1 MTHLTSYS
9 QSMRIKV
16 GIATAGR
23 RAMLTQTLEQLGVQS
38 RPPDEVIICPSTP
51 EDCDEAALAR
61 LPYACRVVRGPRGL
75 SAQRNA
81 IVAACSGCDILV
93 FFDDDFYPAND
104 YLDQLERLFTVEPD
118 IVGAT
123 GHVVLDGAISH
134 GVSHDEALKILQAHQ
149 PAGESAKQWDVYSLY
164 GCNMALRMAPVV
176 ANKLRFDER
185 LPLYGWLEDVDL
197 SRQIARFGR
206 LVKSRALAGV
216 HLAIKNG
223 RSSGLRIGYSQ
234 IANPWYL
241 MWKGTLAPKRAL
253 RQVSRNVAA
262 NAYRSLNPEPWVDR
276 RGRLQGNAL
285 ATLHL
290 LIGRLDPRKVL
301 ELHQ

>member
-1 MTHLTSYS
+1 MPHATTPPLS
-9 QSMRIKV
+9 IKV
-16 GIATAGR
+16 GLATAGR
-23 RAMLTQTLEQLGVQS
+23 REMLSQTLVQLGQQQ
-38 RPPDEVIICPSTP
+38 RLPDQVLICPSASD
-51 EDCDEAALAR
+51 DCDESVLAK
-61 LPYACRVVRGPRGL
+61 LPYPAQVVRGPRGL

-81 IVAACSGCDILV
+81 IVEASGACDVLV
-93 FFDDDFYPAND
+93 FFDDDFYPASD
-104 YLDQLERLFTVEPD
+104 YLANVEQLFVTHPE
-118 IVGAT
+118 IVGTT
-123 GHVVLDGAISH
+123 GHVLADGAVTR
-134 GVSHDEALKILQAHQ
+134 GVSHDEALAILAARRSPVCAEARQ
-149 PAGESAKQWDVYSLY
+149 SDVYNLY
-164 GCNMALRMAPVV
+164 GCNMALRMSHVRKH
-176 ANKLRFDER
+176 NLRFDER

-197 SRQIARFGR
+197 SRQLAPYGR
-206 LVKSRALAGV
+206 LIKTPALAGV

-262 NAYRSLNPEPWVDR
+262 NAYRALNPEPWVDR

-290 LIGRLDPRKVL
+290 LTGRLDPRKVL
-301 ELHQ
+301 ELQQ

>member
-1 MTHLTSYS
+1 M
-9 QSMRIKV
+9 QIKV

-23 RAMLTQTLEQLGVQS
+23 RAMLTQTLEQLGLQK
-38 RPPDEVIICPSTP
+38 RLPDEVILCPSTP

-81 IVAACSGCDILV
+81 IVAACTSCDILV
-93 FFDDDFYPAND
+93 FFDDDFYPAAD
-104 YLDQLERLFTVEPD
+104 YLDNLERLFTAQPD

-123 GHVVLDGAISH
+123 GHVVVDGAISH
-134 GVSHDEALKILQAHQ
+134 GVSHDEALEILNAH
-149 PAGESAKQWDVYSLY
+149 PAPGVTAKHWDVYNLY
-164 GCNMALRMAPVV
+164 GCNMALRMAPVLQ
-176 ANKLRFDER
+176 NGLRFDER

-197 SRQIARFGR
+197 SRQIARYGR
-206 LVKSRALAGV
+206 LIKTRALAGV

-223 RSSGLRIGYSQ
+223 RNSGLRIGYSQ

-262 NAYRSLNPEPWVDR
+262 NAYHSLHPEPWVDR

-285 ATLHL
+285 ATWHL
-290 LIGRLDPRKVL
+290 LLGRLDPSKVL

>member
-1 MTHLTSYS
+1 MQNPRSTDQLVIT
-9 QSMRIKV
+9 V

-23 RAMLTQTLEQLGVQS
+23 RDMLTQALVQLGQQT
-38 RPPDEVIICPSTP
+38 RLPDRVVVCPSAS
-51 EDCDEAALAR
+51 EDCDEAALAG
-61 LPYACRVVRGPRGL
+61 LPFRAQVVRGPRGL

-81 IVAACSGCDILV
+81 IVDVCSACDVLV
-93 FFDDDFYPAND
+93 FFDDDFYPAHD
-104 YLDQLERLFTVEPD
+104 YLARLEQLFTEQPD
-118 IVGAT
+118 VVGAT
-123 GHVVLDGAISH
+123 GQVLVDGAITH
-134 GVSHDEALKILQAHQ
+134 GVSHDEALAILAAHEAA
-149 PAGESAKQWDVYSLY
+149 PAELKHWDVYNLY
-164 GCNMALRMAPVV
+164 GCNMALRMAPVREH
-176 ANKLRFDER
+176 ALRFDEL

-197 SRQIARFGR
+197 SRQIARYGR
-206 LVKSRALAGV
+206 LIKTSKLAGV

-223 RSSGLRIGYSQ
+223 RSSGLRLGYSQ

-262 NAYRSLNPEPWVDR
+262 NACRALHPEPWVDR

-290 LIGRLDPRKVL
+290 LTGRLDPRNVL
-301 ELHQ
+301 ELQQ

>member
-1 MTHLTSYS
+1 MHSASTRPLV
-9 QSMRIKV
+9 IKV

-23 RAMLTQTLEQLGVQS
+23 RAMLSQTLLQLGEQS
-38 RPPDEVIICPSTP
+38 RLPDGVIICPSSP
-51 EDCDEAALAR
+51 EDCDESRLAAL
-61 LPYACRVVRGPRGL
+61 PYVCQVVRGPRGL

-81 IVAACSGCDILV
+81 IVAACGECDVLV
-93 FFDDDFYPAND
+93 FFDDDFYPASD
-104 YLDQLERLFTVEPD
+104 YLDTLEQLFTNEPD

-123 GHVVLDGAISH
+123 GHVLVDGAISH
-134 GVSHDEALKILQAHQ
+134 GVAHDEALAILAARET
-149 PAGESAKQWDVYSLY
+149 PRGDDAKHWEVYNLY
-164 GCNMALRMAPVV
+164 GCNMALRMAPVK
-176 ANKLRFDER
+176 AHQLRFDER

-197 SRQIARFGR
+197 SRQIARYGR
-206 LVKSRALAGV
+206 LIKTRTLAGV

-262 NAYRSLNPEPWVDR
+262 NAYRSLHPEPWVDR

-290 LIGRLDPRKVL
+290 LTGRLDPRKVL

>member
-1 MTHLTSYS
+1 MNNASAPRMVIT
-9 QSMRIKV
+9 V

-23 RAMLTQTLEQLGVQS
+23 RAMLMQTLGQLGQQT
-38 RPPDEVIICPSTP
+38 RLPDEVVICPSSP
-51 EDCDEAALAR
+51 EDCHDEGLSA
-61 LPYACRVVRGPRGL
+61 LPYPTRVVRGPRGL

-81 IVAACSGCDILV
+81 ILAACEVCDILV
-93 FFDDDFYPAND
+93 FFDDDFYPAAD
-104 YLDQLERLFTVEPD
+104 YLAKLESLFTEQPD
-118 IVGAT
+118 LVGAT
-123 GHVVLDGAISH
+123 GDVLSDGAISRGITH
-134 GVSHDEALKILQAHQ
+134 SEALAILAAHV
-149 PAGESAKQWDVYSLY
+149 PPSPGAEYAYEAYSLY
-164 GCNMALRMAPVV
+164 GCNMALRMEPVR
-176 ANKLRFDER
+176 AHKLRCDER

-197 SRQIARFGR
+197 SRQIARYGR
-206 LVKSRALAGV
+206 LIKTTALAGV

-241 MWKGTLAPKRAL
+241 LRKGTLDARHAF

-290 LIGRLDPRKVL
+290 LTGRLDPRKVL

>member
-1 MTHLTSYS
+1 MV
-9 QSMRIKV
+9 IKV

-23 RAMLTQTLEQLGVQS
+23 RAMLAQTLAQIGRQARL
-38 RPPDEVIICPSTP
+38 PDQVIICPSTDA
-51 EDCDEAALAR
+51 DCDESGLSA
-61 LPYACRVVRGPRGL
+61 LPYDCQLVRGPRGL

-81 IVAACSGCDILV
+81 IVAAAATCDVLV
-93 FFDDDFYPAND
+93 FFDDDFYPASD
-104 YLDQLERLFTVEPD
+104 YLEKLEQLFNAEPD

-123 GHVVLDGAISH
+123 GHVLVDGAISH
-134 GVSHDEALKILQAHQ
+134 GVTHAEALAILAAHQ
-149 PAGESAKQWDVYSLY
+149 PPAGDSAKRWDVYNLY
-164 GCNMALRMAPVV
+164 GCNMALRMALVQ
-176 ANKLRFDER
+176 AHKLRFDER

-197 SRQIARFGR
+197 SRQIARYGR
-206 LVKSRALAGV
+206 LIKTRALAGV

-253 RQVSRNVAA
+253 RQVSRNLAA
-262 NAYRSLNPEPWVDR
+262 NAYRAIHPEPWIDR

-290 LIGRLDPRKVL
+290 LTGRLDPRKVL

>member
-1 MTHLTSYS
+1 MQNRPLVIT
-9 QSMRIKV
+9 V

-23 RAMLTQTLEQLGVQS
+23 RDMLTQTLVQLGQQT
-38 RPPDEVIICPSTP
+38 RLPDQVVICPSASD
-51 EDCDEAALAR
+51 DCDEAALTS
-61 LPYACRVVRGPRGL
+61 LPYDTKVVRGPRGL

-81 IVAACSGCDILV
+81 IVEVCDACDVLV
-93 FFDDDFYPAND
+93 FFDDDFYPALD
-104 YLDQLERLFTVEPD
+104 YLAMLEQLFTEQPD
-118 IVGAT
+118 VVGAT
-123 GHVVLDGAISH
+123 GQVLVDGAISR
-134 GVSHDEALKILQAHQ
+134 GVSHTEALGILAAHE
-149 PAGESAKQWDVYSLY
+149 PPTDDTKDWDVYNLY
-164 GCNMALRMAPVV
+164 GCNMALRMAPVHQH
-176 ANKLRFDER
+176 ALRFDER

-197 SRQIARFGR
+197 SRQIARYGR
-206 LVKSRALAGV
+206 LIKTPRLAGV

-262 NAYRSLNPEPWVDR
+262 NAYRALHPEPWVDR

-290 LIGRLDPRKVL
+290 LTGRLDPRKVL
-301 ELHQ
+301 ELQR